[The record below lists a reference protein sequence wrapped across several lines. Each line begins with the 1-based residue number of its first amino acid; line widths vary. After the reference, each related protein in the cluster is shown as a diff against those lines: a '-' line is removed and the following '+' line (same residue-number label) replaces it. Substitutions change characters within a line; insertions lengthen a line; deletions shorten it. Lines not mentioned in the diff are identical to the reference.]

1 VFYEYYYSL
10 VHVAEAMEG
19 ELMRYMR
26 SVAEDLSK
34 GWRHRSREK
43 RKDRDKELVEVVREY
58 IKSRSV
64 VGEGDGDTKASEP
77 VTEAQDSEMERSLC
91 SSS

>member
-1 VFYEYYYSL
+1 ME
-10 VHVAEAMEG
+10 EG

-26 SVAEDLSK
+26 YVDEDLSM
-34 GWRHRSREK
+34 GWRHRWGEEQKNR
-43 RKDRDKELVEVVREY
+43 DRALVEIVREY

-64 VGEGDGDTKASEP
+64 VGKGDGDTKASGP
-77 VTEAQDSEMERSLC
+77 VTEGQDSEMEKSLC